1 MFAWEATL
9 QGRTIV
15 LDLEHNGLVM
25 TIPFDRD
32 DADELAQRLIEL
44 VIESDLDDCDDRAEV
59 QDSWVEPCEDDED
72 EAA

>member
-1 MFAWEATL
+1 MFAWDATL

-15 LDLEHNGLVM
+15 LDLEYNGLVM

-44 VIESDLDDCDDRAEV
+44 VIESDLDEWDDRPDDHDGLV
-59 QDSWVEPCEDDED
+59 RPCENDED